1 MSNKKDY
8 RGGCLILTVSALCF
22 ICQIVFLTL
31 KLCGA
36 IAWHWALVLLP
47 LMILV
52 GLPLLL
58 IILYVFLRLP
68 SEIVRNYKRK
78 KRVDAEAAKY
88 GMERQPGESTGEL
101 KKRIITPNMISGD
114 YSRKDLKETIMN
126 RFPDVASCQFYTNNS
141 PQNPTIVISVKKV
154 DDFSDGGVKFQRFT
168 DAELAE
174 IFAAAVPY
182 IPEKYR
188 VTIKNKEIEE
198 K

>member
-1 MSNKKDY
+1 MANNKDY
-8 RGGCLILTVSALCF
+8 RGGCLLLTIAALGF

-36 IAWHWALVLLP
+36 VAWHWALVLLP
-47 LMILV
+47 IMIIV

-68 SEIVRNYKRK
+68 SEIVRNYQRK

-101 KKRIITPNMISGD
+101 KKRIITRNMISGD

-126 RFPDVASCQFYTNNS
+126 RFPDVASCQFFINNS

-154 DDFSDGGVKFQRFT
+154 DDFSGSGVKFQKFT

-174 IFAAAVPY
+174 IFTVAAPY

-188 VTIKNKEIEE
+188 ITIKNKEIEE

>member
-8 RGGCLILTVSALCF
+8 RGGCLILTVAALCF

-36 IAWHWALVLLP
+36 VAWHWALVLLP
-47 LMILV
+47 IMIIV

-68 SEIVRNYKRK
+68 SEIVRNYQRK

-101 KKRIITPNMISGD
+101 KKRIIKRDMISGN
-114 YSRKDLKETIMN
+114 YSRKDLKELLMN
-126 RFPDVASCQFYTNNS
+126 KFTDIASCSFIINNS
-141 PQNPTIVISVKKV
+141 PTNPTVVISVKKT
-154 DDFSDGGVKFQRFT
+154 DDFSGGGITFQKFT
-168 DAELAE
+168 DTELSAILTE
-174 IFAAAVPY
+174 AVQY
-182 IPEKYR
+182 IPEKYQ

>member
-1 MSNKKDY
+1 M
-8 RGGCLILTVSALCF
+8 
-22 ICQIVFLTL
+22 
-31 KLCGA
+31 
-36 IAWHWALVLLP
+36 
-47 LMILV
+47 
-52 GLPLLL
+52 
-58 IILYVFLRLP
+58 
-68 SEIVRNYKRK
+68 RNYQRK

-101 KKRIITPNMISGD
+101 KKRIITRNMISGD

-126 RFPDVASCQFYTNNS
+126 RFPDVASCQFFINNS

-154 DDFSDGGVKFQRFT
+154 DDFSGSGVKFQKFT

-174 IFAAAVPY
+174 IFTVAAPY

-188 VTIKNKEIEE
+188 ITIKNKEIEE

>member
-1 MSNKKDY
+1 MANNKDY
-8 RGGCLILTVSALCF
+8 RGGCLLLTIAALGF
-22 ICQIVFLTL
+22 ICQVVFLTL

-36 IAWHWALVLLP
+36 VAWHWALVLLP
-47 LMILV
+47 IMIIV

-68 SEIVRNYKRK
+68 SEIVRNYQRK

-101 KKRIITPNMISGD
+101 KKRIITRNMISGD

-126 RFPDVASCQFYTNNS
+126 RFPDVASCQFFINNS

-154 DDFSDGGVKFQRFT
+154 DDFSGSGVKFQKFT

-174 IFAAAVPY
+174 IFTVAAPY

-188 VTIKNKEIEE
+188 ITIKNKEIEE

>member
-1 MSNKKDY
+1 LPRRRPPKS
-8 RGGCLILTVSALCF
+8 VFCF

-36 IAWHWALVLLP
+36 VAWHWALVLLP
-47 LMILV
+47 IMIIV

-68 SEIVRNYKRK
+68 SEIVRNYQRK

-101 KKRIITPNMISGD
+101 KKRIITRNMISGD

-126 RFPDVASCQFYTNNS
+126 RFPDVASCQFFINNS

-154 DDFSDGGVKFQRFT
+154 DDFSGSGVKFQKFT

-174 IFAAAVPY
+174 IFTVAAPY

-188 VTIKNKEIEE
+188 ITIKNKEIEE

>member
-8 RGGCLILTVSALCF
+8 RGGCLILTVAALCF

-36 IAWHWALVLLP
+36 VAWHWALVLLP
-47 LMILV
+47 IMIIV

-68 SEIVRNYKRK
+68 SEIVRNYQRK

-101 KKRIITPNMISGD
+101 KS
-114 YSRKDLKETIMN
+114 
-126 RFPDVASCQFYTNNS
+126 
-141 PQNPTIVISVKKV
+141 
-154 DDFSDGGVKFQRFT
+154 
-168 DAELAE
+168 EL
-174 IFAAAVPY
+174 
-182 IPEKYR
+182 
-188 VTIKNKEIEE
+188 
-198 K
+198 

>member
-1 MSNKKDY
+1 MSNSKDY
-8 RGGCLILTVSALCF
+8 RGGCLILSVSALCF
-22 ICQIVFLTL
+22 VCQIVFLTL

-36 IAWHWALVLLP
+36 VAWNWALVLLP
-47 LMILV
+47 LMIIA
-52 GLPLLL
+52 GLPRLF
-58 IILYVFLRLP
+58 IILYVLLRLP
-68 SEIVRNYKRK
+68 SEILRNYKRK

-88 GMERQPGESTGEL
+88 GMERQPGETTGEL
-101 KKRIITPNMISGD
+101 KKRIITRNMISGD
-114 YSRKDLKETIMN
+114 YSRRDLKETIMN

-154 DDFSDGGVKFQRFT
+154 DDYSGSDVKFQKFT

-174 IFAAAVPY
+174 IFAAAAPY

-188 VTIKNKEIEE
+188 AIIKNKEIEE